1 MKRIQTVLV
10 ANRGEIA
17 VRIIRGVHKLG
28 LRAVAI
34 FSEADAGAL
43 HVQMADAAYPVGPAA
58 STESYLRM
66 DRIIEVARQAGAQAV
81 HPGYGFL
88 AENAEFAQACAEAG
102 LIFIGPSPEAISLM
116 GNKRAAKLRM
126 IEAGVPCVPGY
137 EGADQDDATLLRHA
151 REIGLPLMIKAA
163 AGGGGRGMRLCTD
176 EAQLEE
182 LLRAARTEAENA
194 FGSGEII
201 LEKAV
206 IGARHVEVQVFGD
219 SQGQVVHLFE
229 RDCSVQRRH
238 QKVVEESPS
247 PAVDG
252 ALRARMGEAAVQA
265 AAAIGYV
272 GAGTVEFLLGADGA
286 FYFLE
291 MNTRLQVEHPVTEM
305 VTGQDLVEWQLRV
318 ADGEPLPHAQD
329 ELKQQGH
336 AIEVRL
342 CAEDP
347 TQDYLP
353 QTGPVLRWDLPDLP
367 GVRVD
372 HGLHQG
378 GEVSPYYDSMVAKII
393 AYGDDRPAAIR
404 RLRQGL
410 RQLRLHG
417 VQTNQDY
424 VDAILAESDFASGDF
439 HTGYVASHFP
449 ASVLEQWAPQP
460 LDVAVAAMVLY
471 WDDAWNLQQQSDFSS
486 AAAAWSSSNA
496 VAQTLILKQ
505 AATEYRVSLLHLG
518 EKRCQVQ
525 VNDHTLELGAAEC
538 DGAVRHLIWRNVKV
552 RAAYTRDRDRLW
564 LSFADRNWCFEDL
577 TYAPEKPPAPGSD
590 GRICA
595 HSDGRVTRVRVVV
608 GEQVEA
614 GQAIVSLEA
623 MKMEFQLQTPVPAVV
638 AEVFVEEGQQV
649 ANRQLL
655 VRLDPVAT

>member
-17 VRIIRGVHKLG
+17 VRVIRGIHAMG

-34 FSEADAGAL
+34 FSEADAAAL
-43 HVQMADAAYPVGPAA
+43 HVQMADAAYPVGPAPSA
-58 STESYLRM
+58 DSYLRI
-66 DRIIEVARQAGAQAV
+66 DRIIKAAQEAGAQAI

-88 AENAEFAQACAEAG
+88 AENADFAQACADAG
-102 LIFIGPSPEAISLM
+102 LIFIGPSPEAILLM

-137 EGADQDDATLLRHA
+137 EGAEQDDATLLAQA
-151 REIGLPLMIKAA
+151 RKIGLPLMIKAA

-176 EAQLEE
+176 DAQLEE
-182 LLRAARTEAENA
+182 LLRAARTEAQNA

-206 IGARHVEVQVFGD
+206 LGARHVEVQVFGD

-247 PAVDG
+247 PAVDE
-252 ALRARMGEAAVQA
+252 ALRSRMGDAAVQA

-272 GAGTVEFLLGADGA
+272 GAGTVEFLLGADGE

-305 VTGQDLVEWQLRV
+305 VTGQDLVEWQLRI
-318 ADGEPLPHAQD
+318 ADGEPLPHRQA
-329 ELKQQGH
+329 ELNQNGH

-353 QTGPVLRWDLPDLP
+353 QTGPVLRWDLPELP

-372 HGLHQG
+372 HGLRTG
-378 GEVSPYYDSMVAKII
+378 AEISPFYDSMVAKII
-393 AYGDDRPAAIR
+393 AHGADRPAAIR

-424 VDAILAESDFASGDF
+424 LDAILAEADFAAGDF

-449 ASVLEQWAPQP
+449 SSALEQWAPQA
-460 LDVAVAAMVLY
+460 LDVAVAAMVVY
-471 WDDAWNLQQQSDFSS
+471 WDDAWNLQQGSDFSS
-486 AAAAWSSSNA
+486 DSAAWSSSNA
-496 VAQTLILKQ
+496 VPQTLLLKQ
-505 AATEYRVSLLHLG
+505 GDREYSVSVLHLG
-518 EKRCQVQ
+518 DKRCQVQ
-525 VNDHTLELGAAEC
+525 VNDETLELGAAEC
-538 DGAVRHLIWRNVKV
+538 DGHVRHLIWRNVKV
-552 RAAYTRDRDRLW
+552 RATYTRDHDTIW

-595 HSDGRVTRVRVVV
+595 HSDGKVTRVRVSV
-608 GEQVEA
+608 GERVQP

-623 MKMEFQLQTPVPAVV
+623 MKMEFQLQTPVAATV

-655 VRLDPVAT
+655 VRLDPDAD

>member
-17 VRIIRGVHKLG
+17 VRIIRGIHKMG
-28 LRAVAI
+28 LRAVAV
-34 FSEADAGAL
+34 FSAADAGAL
-43 HVQMADAAYPVGPAA
+43 HVQMADAAYPVGPAPSA
-58 STESYLRM
+58 DSYLRI
-66 DRIIEVARQAGAQAV
+66 DRIIAAAQEAGAQAV

-88 AENAEFAQACAEAG
+88 AENAEFAKACADAG

-137 EGADQDDATLLRHA
+137 EGADQDDATLLARA

-163 AGGGGRGMRLCTD
+163 AGGGGRGMRLCTQD
-176 EAQLEE
+176 NQLEE

-247 PAVDG
+247 PAVDA
-252 ALRARMGEAAVQA
+252 ALRTRMGEAAVQA

-272 GAGTVEFLLGADGA
+272 GAGTVEFLLGADGE

-305 VTGQDLVEWQLRV
+305 VTGQDLVEWQLRI
-318 ADGEPLPHAQD
+318 ADGESLPCTQD
-329 ELKQQGH
+329 ELSQTGH

-353 QTGPVLRWDLPDLP
+353 QTGAVLRWDLPELA

-372 HGLHQG
+372 HGLRRG
-378 GEVSPYYDSMVAKII
+378 GEISPYYDSMVAKVI
-393 AYGDDRPAAIR
+393 AHGADRAAAIR

-424 VDAILAESDFASGDF
+424 LDAILAEEDFASGEF
-439 HTGYVASHFP
+439 HTGYVESHFP
-449 ASVLEQWAPQP
+449 TAALEQWAPQP

-471 WDDAWNLQQQSDFSS
+471 WDDAWKLQQSSDLS
-486 AAAAWSSSNA
+486 ADAMAWSSSNQ
-496 VAQTLILKQ
+496 VPQTLVLKQ
-505 AATEYRVSLLHLG
+505 GDTEYNVSVLHLG
-518 EKRCQVQ
+518 EKRCQLRVGDQ
-525 VNDHTLELGAAEC
+525 TLELGAAEC
-538 DGAVRHLIWRNVKV
+538 DGHVRHLIWRNVKV
-552 RAAYTRDRDRLW
+552 RAAYTRDHNRVW

-577 TYAPEKPPAPGSD
+577 SYAAEKPPAPGSD

-595 HSDGRVTRVRVVV
+595 HSDGKVTRVRVAV
-608 GEQVEA
+608 GETVAA

-623 MKMEFQLQTPVPAVV
+623 MKMEFQLQTPVAATV
-638 AEVFVEEGQQV
+638 AEVLVEEGQQV

-655 VRLDPVAT
+655 VRLDPNPD